1 MAANTEHKQEQDY
14 QVIQQQI
21 VRKRKPKW
29 KKRIAAV
36 CSAVCLGV
44 IFGLVARYVF
54 LVSDKLLIA
63 LFGLETEKKQEVHL
77 SENELSNIP
86 TPSLLQEATITPTPK
101 EVLKPTKDPGPSQI
115 PNHIPVED
123 EGLQED
129 TSAISMQLQFY
140 EEIATLAHNVKKSFV
155 IVTSIESGVDWFEDT
170 YETRKDASGLLLGS
184 NGIEF
189 LILVNLADI
198 QNADMLEVTLGD
210 GTVSEGTL
218 YAFDSTVGLA
228 VIGVKQEAFTDKQKA
243 DMSFARFATQSAS
256 AGMPVLALG
265 ILNGHE
271 NAIEYGM
278 VTSTDGTVDVVD
290 GELSYYTTN
299 IPEYAQASGFLVN
312 FKGEIVGMLTH
323 TMRQEQDEE
332 VLSAVSVTKLQK
344 IIQKLLNRT
353 VRSYCGLKLSNIPE
367 SVLAREQLTHGVY
380 VTSVELNSPALHG
393 GIQSGDIITAI
404 NGEDI
409 TSVKVF
415 EDKLL
420 HSIPEEAWSMTV
432 VRGTQTAAKTL
443 EITVTLEQKRN
454 Q

>member
-1 MAANTEHKQEQDY
+1 MAVNTEHKQEQDY

-36 CSAVCLGV
+36 CSVICLGV

-77 SENELSNIP
+77 SESEQSNIP
-86 TPSLLQEATITPTPK
+86 TPSLLQDATITPTPK
-101 EVLKPTKDPGPSQI
+101 ETLKPTKDPEPSQI
-115 PNHIPVED
+115 PNQILDGDKVLP
-123 EGLQED
+123 ED
-129 TSAISMQLQFY
+129 TSALSMQMQFY

-155 IVTSIESGVDWFEDT
+155 IVTSIESGVDWFEYT
-170 YETRKDASGLLLGS
+170 YETRNDASGLLLGS

-198 QNADMLEVTLGD
+198 QNADMLEVTLAD
-210 GTVSEGTL
+210 GTICEGTL
-218 YAFDSTVGLA
+218 YTFDSTVGLA
-228 VIGVKQEAFTDKQKA
+228 VIGVKQEAFSEKQRKE
-243 DMSFARFATQSAS
+243 MSFAHFAPQSAF

-265 ILNGHE
+265 ILNGHK
-271 NAIEYGM
+271 NALEYGM
-278 VTSTDGTVDVVD
+278 ITSTDGTVSVVD

-323 TMRQEQDEE
+323 TMRQEQDEA
-332 VLSAVSVTKLQK
+332 VLSAVSMTKLQG
-344 IIQKLLNRT
+344 ILQKLLNRT
-353 VRSYCGLKLSNIPE
+353 VHSYCGLKLSNIPE

-380 VTSVELNSPALHG
+380 VTGVELNSPALHG
-393 GIQSGDIITAI
+393 GIQSGDMITAI

-420 HSIPEEAWSMTV
+420 HSSPEEAWTMTI
-432 VRGTQTAAKTL
+432 VRGTQSAAKTL

>member
-1 MAANTEHKQEQDY
+1 MTANTEHKQEQDY

-36 CSAVCLGV
+36 CSAVCFGV

-54 LVSDKLLIA
+54 LVSDELLVA

-77 SENELSNIP
+77 SENKLSMIP
-86 TPSLLQEATITPTPK
+86 TPSLLQDTTITPTPK
-101 EVLKPTKDPGPSQI
+101 EAIKPTKDPGPSQI
-115 PNHIPVED
+115 PNHTPIED
-123 EGLQED
+123 EGAQED
-129 TSAISMQLQFY
+129 MSAIDMQLQFY
-140 EEIATLAHNVKKSFV
+140 EEIATLAHNIKKAFV
-155 IVTSIESGVDWFEDT
+155 IVTSIERGVDWFEDT
-170 YETRKDASGLLLGS
+170 YETRKDVSGLLLGS

-189 LILVNLADI
+189 LVLVNLADI
-198 QNADMLEVTLGD
+198 QNADMLEVTLVD

-218 YAFDSTVGLA
+218 YAYDSTFGLA
-228 VIGVKQEAFTDKQKA
+228 VLGVKLDVLSDKQKSEL
-243 DMSFARFATQSAS
+243 SFARFASQNAFV
-256 AGMPVLALG
+256 GLPVLALG

-278 VTSTDGTVDVVD
+278 ITSADGTVSVVD

-299 IPEYAQASGFLVN
+299 IPEYTQASGFLVN

-323 TMRQEQDEE
+323 TMRQEQDEA
-332 VLSAVSVTKLQK
+332 VLSAVSITKLQG

-353 VRSYCGLKLSNIPE
+353 VHSYCGLKLSNIPE
-367 SVLAREQLTHGVY
+367 NVLTREQLTHGVY
-380 VTSVELNSPALHG
+380 VTGVELNSPALHG
-393 GIQSGDIITAI
+393 GVQSGDMITTI

-420 HSIPEEAWSMTV
+420 HSLPNEAWTMTI
-432 VRGTQTAAKTL
+432 VRGTQNVAKTL